1 MVQFSRPKK
10 SLAAAMDPFKRR
22 ETSAAEFLSKSEFF
36 FFVFRQD
43 GILKMNPWQMSAM
56 DMDKDNHPPR
66 AVSTL
71 RITAP
76 ITHFHLSRLMPS
88 RLSAKH

>member
-1 MVQFSRPKK
+1 
-10 SLAAAMDPFKRR
+10 
-22 ETSAAEFLSKSEFF
+22 
-36 FFVFRQD
+36 
-43 GILKMNPWQMSAM
+43 MSAM
-56 DMDKDNHPPR
+56 AMAKDMDNHPSR

-76 ITHFHLSRLMPS
+76 ITRFHLSRLMPS